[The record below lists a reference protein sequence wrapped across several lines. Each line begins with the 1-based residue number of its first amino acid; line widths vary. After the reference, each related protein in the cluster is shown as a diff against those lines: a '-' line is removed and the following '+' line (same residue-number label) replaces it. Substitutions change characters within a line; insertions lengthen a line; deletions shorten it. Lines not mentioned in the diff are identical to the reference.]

1 MHIIT
6 TGQDLN
12 ISYNIIGGED
22 FSIDDLQKLDVTV
35 FTTDPN
41 IEPQFHK
48 ADIDGDILPIGWDI
62 LSDLEAGQISLK
74 FEWSFED
81 ENYSDDTYDTGCVK
95 HLDYYLLKSDVS
107 TNI

>member
-95 HLDYYLLKSDVS
+95 HLDYYLVKYDVS